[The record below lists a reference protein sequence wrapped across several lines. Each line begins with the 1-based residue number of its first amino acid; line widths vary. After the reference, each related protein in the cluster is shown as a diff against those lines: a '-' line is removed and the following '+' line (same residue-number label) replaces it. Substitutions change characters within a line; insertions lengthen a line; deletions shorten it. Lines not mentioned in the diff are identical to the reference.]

1 MLATL
6 LVLPETMTG
15 YPYSDGKLLGLVL
28 IAVCGLREIRW
39 TWRVPHLVILLQ
51 GFLLVASDL
60 LTHPWRDALVVSP
73 ERGEGVVY
81 AISLTLSLLAFASLK
96 DLKVLVPYLH
106 VAAVLQGVLVL
117 LHLGGIQPYA
127 LLHPTLGKAQEV
139 IGSLGSYAAVAALL
153 ALALGISVLQPKTP
167 LPLSVFYAVTLALTT
182 NRSALLI
189 VLPALLWA
197 LWKQRERLKPLL
209 VLCLLFAA
217 QPVYARLVPEAH
229 GAGHDLQNSHTLTT
243 RLHMWEVL
251 LPHYPQIQGFPYLGG
266 GSDAIRTLTTK
277 VPPRDLLSVYL
288 LENDQLGLLKD
299 ITEVRRLGDD
309 PRSQIL
315 AFKVQKAGHTE
326 VGMTEMQLDRI
337 HHFFLDK
344 LASGGVIA
352 LLCFLAL
359 FMGPLITPRG
369 RGGAVL
375 LTLGVVLF
383 YQFWFSHLSVEWLL
397 ALPALQAWKRKEG
410 QSERET
416 QRENHLPGV
425 G

>member
-39 TWRVPHLVILLQ
+39 KWTVPHLLIVLQ
-51 GFLLVASDL
+51 GVLLVASDL
-60 LTHPWRDALVVSP
+60 LTHPWQDALVVSP

-81 AISLTLSLLAFASLK
+81 AVCLTLGLLAFASLK

-106 VAAVLQGVLVL
+106 VAAALQGLLVL
-117 LHLGGIQPYA
+117 LHLSGVQPYA
-127 LLHPTLGKAQEV
+127 LLHPTLGRAQEV

-153 ALALGISVLQPKTP
+153 ALALGVSVLQKAP

-189 VLPALLWA
+189 VLPAVLWA
-197 LWKQRERLKPLL
+197 LWTGRDRVKPLL
-209 VLCLLFAA
+209 VVCVLFAA
-217 QPVYARLVPEAH
+217 HPVYARLVQGAH

-251 LPHYPQIQGFPYLGG
+251 LPHYPQIPHFPYLGG
-266 GSDAIRTLTTK
+266 GGDAIRTLTTQ
-277 VPPRDLLSVYL
+277 VPARDLLSVYL
-288 LENDQLGLLKD
+288 LENNQMALLQD
-299 ITEVRRLGDD
+299 ITEVRRLGED

-315 AFKVQKAGHTE
+315 AFKVQKADHTE

-344 LASGGVIA
+344 LASGGFFA
-352 LLCFLAL
+352 LLCFLVL
-359 FMGPLITPRG
+359 FVGPLVTPRG
-369 RGGAVL
+369 RGRTVL
-375 LTLGVVLF
+375 LTLGVVMF

-416 QRENHLPGV
+416 ERENHLPGV